1 MAHIRKTV
9 RRSAAIGAG
18 ALLLM
23 GSLAACGSSSDTAAS
38 TAAGSTPTGTG
49 ADAGSTAPAATATA
63 TPTATPA
70 PAKLEIKKNAVSPAK
85 LTVTPGEKVQIVNS
99 DSVAHELVDSKDR
112 ISSGNIKTDSTGAL
126 TAPTKA
132 GTFKLIDP
140 NHSTTK
146 LTLVV
151 S

>member
-1 MAHIRKTV
+1 MIHISKTV

-18 ALLLM
+18 AVLLM
-23 GSLAACGSSSDTAAS
+23 GSLAACGSSSDTVAS
-38 TAAGSTPTGTG
+38 TAAGGTTTGSG
-49 ADAGSTAPAATATA
+49 ADTGSAAPAATATPA
-63 TPTATPA
+63 PAPAPA
-70 PAKLEIKKNAVSPAK
+70 PAKLQIKKNAVSPAK

-99 DSVAHELVDSKDR
+99 DSVAHELVDSKDK

-126 TAPTKA
+126 TAPAKA

-140 NHSTTK
+140 NHSGTK

>member
-63 TPTATPA
+63 TPA

-99 DSVAHELVDSKDR
+99 DSVAHELVDSKDK

-140 NHSTTK
+140 NHSATK

>member
-1 MAHIRKTV
+1 MVHISKTA
-9 RRSAAIGAG
+9 RRSTALGAG
-18 ALLLM
+18 ALVLM
-23 GSLAACGSSSDTAAS
+23 AALAACGSSSDTAS
-38 TAAGSTPTGTG
+38 TAASSTSTGAGSATGT
-49 ADAGSTAPAATATA
+49 TAPAATAT
-63 TPTATPA
+63 PTPA
-70 PAKLEIKKNAVSPAK
+70 PAKLQIKKNAVSPTK
-85 LTVTPGEKVQIVNS
+85 LTVTPGQKVQIVNS
-99 DSVAHELVDSKDR
+99 DSVTHELVDSKDK

-140 NHSTTK
+140 NHSGTK

>member
-1 MAHIRKTV
+1 MDHISKTV
-9 RRSAAIGAG
+9 RRSAAVGAG

-23 GSLAACGSSSDTAAS
+23 GSLAACGSSSDTAAP
-38 TAAGSTPTGTG
+38 AAGSTTTGTG
-49 ADAGSTAPAATATA
+49 TGTATDPGTTAPVA
-63 TPTATPA
+63 TPTPA
-70 PAKLEIKKNAVSPAK
+70 PAAPKLQIKKNAVSPAK

-99 DSVAHELVDSKDR
+99 DSVAHELVDSKDK
-112 ISSGNIKTDSTGAL
+112 ISSGTIKTDSTGGL

-140 NHSTTK
+140 NHSGTK